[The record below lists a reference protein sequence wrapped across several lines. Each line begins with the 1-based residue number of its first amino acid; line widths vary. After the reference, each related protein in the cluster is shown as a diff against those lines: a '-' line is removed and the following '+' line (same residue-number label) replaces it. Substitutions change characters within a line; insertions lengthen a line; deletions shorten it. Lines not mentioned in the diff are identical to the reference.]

1 MLLNLIN
8 LLSLIFVF
16 LIEKYCIMS
25 VKEVEEIRQK
35 VFYIDRYVTPFL
47 NNQIM
52 QINAN
57 ISQLI
62 NKVEELDKKVNS
74 LTSNNVSNDSG
85 TNGNSSTD
93 GNSSTI
99 INDNKDKIPKRSSNN
114 DIRTISLQ

>member
-1 MLLNLIN
+1 
-8 LLSLIFVF
+8 
-16 LIEKYCIMS
+16 MS
-25 VKEVEEIRQK
+25 VKEVDEIRQK

-52 QINAN
+52 QINSN

-62 NKVEELDKKVNS
+62 NKVEELDNKVNS
-74 LTSNNVSNDSG
+74 LTQNSVSNETQVND
-85 TNGNSSTD
+85 NSS
-93 GNSSTI
+93 NTI

>member
-1 MLLNLIN
+1 
-8 LLSLIFVF
+8 
-16 LIEKYCIMS
+16 MS
-25 VKEVEEIRQK
+25 VKEVDEIRQK

-62 NKVEELDKKVNS
+62 NKVTELDEKVNA
-74 LTSNNVSNDSG
+74 LTRNSVSNDSVSNDSG
-85 TNGNSSTD
+85 TNVNSS
-93 GNSSTI
+93 STN
-99 INDNKDKIPKRSSNN
+99 INDNNDKIPKRSSNN

>member
-1 MLLNLIN
+1 
-8 LLSLIFVF
+8 
-16 LIEKYCIMS
+16 MS
-25 VKEVEEIRQK
+25 VKEVDEIRQK

-52 QINAN
+52 QINSN

-74 LTSNNVSNDSG
+74 LTQDSVSNENE
-85 TNGNSSTD
+85 TNNTSSNTINS
-93 GNSSTI
+93 
-99 INDNKDKIPKRSSNN
+99 DNKDKIPKRSSNN